1 MFQTKNDIST
11 IQNFL
16 TTSKQSKE
24 LIKDF
29 ITIITKSPNSYLQEL
44 LIEYNKKYSPDLYS
58 TIKKSLSG
66 NLQNLILSLF
76 TPLIDFDCIQLRNSM
91 EKKLGTDEEI
101 LIEIIGSRENSI
113 LNSIKEKYSE
123 IYKGRDLI
131 KDITNETNGSLRQFL
146 LLMLEG
152 KKNYNTEINQNECEK
167 NAKDLLQAMDK
178 MWGSEDCIFNKIFCY
193 KSPLELSLICREYH
207 KLYNFTLLK
216 TIDNEFSGNNKKILN
231 IIISILICPSEF
243 FARKI
248 NKAIKGVGINEKVLI
263 RVLISRRYVDLVQI
277 KLYYR
282 QLFKKD
288 MIDDIKENI
297 NGIFGNIIVEI
308 LKN

>member
-1 MFQTKNDIST
+1 MFQTQNDIST

-16 TTSKQSKE
+16 TTSKPSKE
-24 LIKDF
+24 LTNDF
-29 ITIITKSPNSYLQEL
+29 ITIMSKSPNSYLQEL
-44 LIEYNKKYSPDLYS
+44 LTEYNKKYSPDLFS

-76 TPLIDFDCIQLRNSM
+76 TPLIDFDCIQLRNAL
-91 EKKLGTDEEI
+91 EKIGTDEEI
-101 LIEIIGSRENSI
+101 LIEIISSRENSI
-113 LNSIKEKYSE
+113 LKLIKEKYSQ

-131 KDITNETNGSLRQFL
+131 KDIKSEINGSLREFL

-152 KKNYNTEINQNECEK
+152 KKNYNSEFNQSDCEK

-193 KSPLELSLICREYH
+193 KSPLELSIICREYH
-207 KLYNFTLLK
+207 KMYNFTLLK
-216 TIDNEFSGNNKKILN
+216 TIDSEFSGNNKKFLN
-231 IIISILICPSEF
+231 LIINILICPSEF

-248 NKAIKGVGINEKVLI
+248 NKAIKDIWKNDKVLI

-308 LKN
+308 LKY

>member
-1 MFQTKNDIST
+1 MFQTQNDIST
-11 IQNFL
+11 INKFL
-16 TTSKQSKE
+16 TISKPSKE
-24 LIKDF
+24 LTNDF
-29 ITIITKSPNSYLQEL
+29 IIILSKSPNSYLQEL
-44 LIEYNKKYSPDLYS
+44 LKEYDKKYTPDLYS

-76 TPLIDFDCIQLRNSM
+76 TPLIDFDCIQLRNAL
-91 EKKLGTDEEI
+91 EKIGTNEEI
-101 LIEIIGSRENSI
+101 LIEIISSRENSV
-113 LNSIKEKYSE
+113 LKLIKEKYSE
-123 IYKGRDLI
+123 MYKGRDLI
-131 KDITNETNGSLRQFL
+131 KDIKKETNGSLREYL

-152 KKNYNTEINQNECEK
+152 KKNYNSEFNQSDCEK

-193 KSPLELSLICREYH
+193 KSPLELSIICREYH
-207 KLYNFTLLK
+207 KMYNFTLFK
-216 TIDNEFSGNNKKILN
+216 TIDSEFSGNNKKFLN
-231 IIISILICPSEF
+231 LIINILICPSEF

-248 NKAIKGVGINEKVLI
+248 NKAIKDIWKNDKVLI

-282 QLFKKD
+282 QLFKKNI
-288 MIDDIKENI
+288 IDDIKDNI
-297 NGIFGNIIVEI
+297 NGIFGNIILEI

>member
-1 MFQTKNDIST
+1 MFQTQNDIST
-11 IQNFL
+11 INKFL
-16 TTSKQSKE
+16 TISKPSKE
-24 LIKDF
+24 LTNDF
-29 ITIITKSPNSYLQEL
+29 IIILSKSPNSYLQEL
-44 LIEYNKKYSPDLYS
+44 LKEYDKKYTPDLYS

-76 TPLIDFDCIQLRNSM
+76 TPLIDFDCIQLRNAL
-91 EKKLGTDEEI
+91 EKIGTNEEI
-101 LIEIIGSRENSI
+101 LIEIISSRENSV
-113 LNSIKEKYSE
+113 LKLIKEKYSE

-131 KDITNETNGSLRQFL
+131 KDIKKETNGSLREYL

-152 KKNYNTEINQNECEK
+152 KKNYNTEFNQSECEK
-167 NAKDLLQAMDK
+167 NAKDLVQAMDK

-193 KSPLELSLICREYH
+193 KSPLELSIICREYH

-216 TIDNEFSGNNKKILN
+216 TIDNEFSGNNKKFLN
-231 IIISILICPSEF
+231 LIISILICPSEF

-248 NKAIKGVGINEKVLI
+248 NKAVKDIWKDEKALI

-282 QLFKKD
+282 QLFKKNI
-288 MIDDIKENI
+288 IDDIKDNI
-297 NGIFGNIIVEI
+297 NGIFGNIILEI

>member
-1 MFQTKNDIST
+1 MFQTQNDIST
-11 IQNFL
+11 INKFL
-16 TTSKQSKE
+16 TISKPSKE
-24 LIKDF
+24 LTNDF
-29 ITIITKSPNSYLQEL
+29 IIILSKSPNSYLQEL
-44 LIEYNKKYSPDLYS
+44 LKEYDKKYTPDLYS

-76 TPLIDFDCIQLRNSM
+76 TPLIDFDCIQLRNAL
-91 EKKLGTDEEI
+91 EKIGTNEEI
-101 LIEIIGSRENSI
+101 LIEIISSRENSV
-113 LNSIKEKYSE
+113 LKLIKEKYSE

-131 KDITNETNGSLRQFL
+131 KDIKKETNGSLREYL

-152 KKNYNTEINQNECEK
+152 KKNYNSEFNQSECEK
-167 NAKDLLQAMDK
+167 NAKDLVQAMDK
-178 MWGSEDCIFNKIFCY
+178 MWGNENCIFNKIFGY
-193 KSPLELSLICREYH
+193 KSPLELSIICREYH

-216 TIDNEFSGNNKKILN
+216 TIDNEFSGNNKKFLN
-231 IIISILICPSEF
+231 LIISILICPSEF

-248 NKAIKGVGINEKVLI
+248 NKAVKDIWKDEKALI

-282 QLFKKD
+282 QLFKKNI
-288 MIDDIKENI
+288 IDDIKDNI
-297 NGIFGNIIVEI
+297 NGIFGNIILEI

>member
-152 KKNYNTEINQNECEK
+152 KK
-167 NAKDLLQAMDK
+167 L
-178 MWGSEDCIFNKIFCY
+178 
-193 KSPLELSLICREYH
+193 
-207 KLYNFTLLK
+207 
-216 TIDNEFSGNNKKILN
+216 
-231 IIISILICPSEF
+231 
-243 FARKI
+243 
-248 NKAIKGVGINEKVLI
+248 
-263 RVLISRRYVDLVQI
+263 
-277 KLYYR
+277 
-282 QLFKKD
+282 
-288 MIDDIKENI
+288 
-297 NGIFGNIIVEI
+297 
-308 LKN
+308 